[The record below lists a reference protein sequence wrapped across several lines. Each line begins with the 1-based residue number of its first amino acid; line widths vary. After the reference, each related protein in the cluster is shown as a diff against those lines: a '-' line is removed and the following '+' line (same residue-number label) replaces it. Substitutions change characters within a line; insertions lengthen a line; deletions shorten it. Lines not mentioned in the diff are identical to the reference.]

1 MVVSLNSYNN
11 SIYAVS
17 NSSNLNG
24 VVRISSGGYYGSGT
38 LLYGGMAVLTAAHLF
53 ESNNS
58 SSSIVFD
65 TTQGKQT
72 IASSAI
78 KIMPQYDAND
88 GNNDLAIVWLAS
100 AAPHAA
106 QRYELFRSS
115 DDIGSKF
122 TAVGYG
128 TKGIGLQGE
137 TDTSS
142 SDVRL
147 QVTNKFETEAGALK
161 DLLGSRM
168 AWTPQSDAILVAD
181 FDNGTSAHDAL
192 GLLMNI
198 NDLGYGNSEGMIAQG
213 DSGGPAFIDGKVAGI
228 ASYVASLEKNN
239 VNPDIDTQI
248 NSSFGEEGFWQRVS
262 NYQQWIDQ
270 TIREH
275 YTNAPQTPQQVQKNI
290 VEGALGTITVNYFL
304 VEVTGMRSNPNEWLS
319 VKYTTRDGTAISNQ
333 DYLPVSGTLVLYPN
347 ENHAVIP
354 VEIIGDNIKEANE
367 TFYLDIFDPIGASF
381 GNNQIIL
388 TAQRTILN
396 DDGIA

>member
-1 MVVSLNSYNN
+1 
-11 SIYAVS
+11 
-17 NSSNLNG
+17 
-24 VVRISSGGYYGSGT
+24 
-38 LLYGGMAVLTAAHLF
+38 MAVLTAAHLF

-58 SSSIVFD
+58 SSSIVFE
-65 TTQGKQT
+65 TSQGKQT

-78 KIMPQYDAND
+78 KIMPQYDDIN
-88 GNNDLAIVWLAS
+88 GNNDLAIVWLTS

-115 DDIGSKF
+115 DDIGSQF

-128 TKGIGLQGE
+128 AKGIGIEGE
-137 TDTSS
+137 TNTSS
-142 SDVRL
+142 SDIRL
-147 QVTNKFETEAGALK
+147 QVINKFDTEAGAVK

-168 AWTPQSDAILVAD
+168 AWTPQYDAILVAD

-213 DSGGPAFIDGKVAGI
+213 DSGGPAFIDGKVAGV
-228 ASYVASLEKNN
+228 ASYVSSLQMYN
-239 VNPDIDTQI
+239 VTPDVDTQI
-248 NSSFGEEGFWQRVS
+248 NSSFGEVGFWHRVS

-270 TIREH
+270 TLREH
-275 YTNAPQTPQQVQKNI
+275 YTNAPQTPQEVQKNI

-304 VEVTGMRSNPNEWLS
+304 VEVTGVRSNPNEWLS

-396 DDGIA
+396 DDSIA